1 MKSKKGIT
9 LIALIITIIELLII
23 AGVPMSLELGNGVI
37 DQAQKASQKTD
48 LLSAQSALEVSLS
61 LITREFLKEKWENNK
76 SLNIYDEIT
85 IAQLDEELQ
94 NNGYYIVKFG
104 GDSVGV
110 NTDKIDEKV
119 IKDDVDPDRNHTM
132 TGTSSKEAENPYVE
146 TTIVI
151 AKGTPGDG
159 DHSNIKDG
167 DTTNSK
173 AKETT
178 YSTKLKWTATEVT
191 IIEELK
197 EGSEVGEPKE

>member
-9 LIALIITIIELLII
+9 LIALIITIIELLIL
-23 AGVPMSLELGNGVI
+23 AGVPISLELGNGVI

-48 LLSAQSALEVSLS
+48 LISAQSALEVSLS

-119 IKDDVDPDRNHTM
+119 IKDDVDSDGNHTM
-132 TGTSSKEAENPYVE
+132 TGTSSNETENPYVE

-151 AKGTPGDG
+151 AKGTPGNG

-167 DTTNSK
+167 DTT
-173 AKETT
+173 
-178 YSTKLKWTATEVT
+178 YSTKLKWTTTEVT